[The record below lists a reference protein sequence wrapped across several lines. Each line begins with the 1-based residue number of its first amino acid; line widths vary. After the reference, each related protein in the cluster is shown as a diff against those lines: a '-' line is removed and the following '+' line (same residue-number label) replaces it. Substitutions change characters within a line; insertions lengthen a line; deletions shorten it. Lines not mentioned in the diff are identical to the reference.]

1 MCAHIDK
8 YSPENGGGEK
18 GSDSIYHSYTPFEI
32 EWLMNRNIM
41 VKAIPLNAKPTLKL
55 GAKNEAKVKATKARL
70 ARSSSFS
77 AYNLRWNSF
86 ISISRES
93 IALNYS
99 LSRNFIEIAEK
110 ILNNAAISDFSA
122 LSWKSLY
129 EIYCGYKGEDVA

>member
-1 MCAHIDK
+1 MFCGMRSVRFMCAYIDK

-55 GAKNEAKVKATKARL
+55 GAKNEAKVKATKERL
-70 ARSSSFS
+70 DRSISFP

-86 ISISRES
+86 SS
-93 IALNYS
+93 
-99 LSRNFIEIAEK
+99 
-110 ILNNAAISDFSA
+110 ILNDTIIGNLFCQELCSKMRKKRGQVLI
-122 LSWKSLY
+122 L
-129 EIYCGYKGEDVA
+129 EYKEREGDSRFKT